1 MLTWNILIWSSVPG
15 KAQTM
20 RFFRQLISK
29 HVVEQNKLFVWIR
42 TYDIYIYNIYIYI
55 YSYIRFNFWYLLRK
69 QQTISL
75 NGFRFF
81 EK

>member
-42 TYDIYIYNIYIYI
+42 TYDIYIYIYIYI
-55 YSYIRFNFWYLLRK
+55 YID
-69 QQTISL
+69 I
-75 NGFRFF
+75 
-81 EK
+81 

>member
-1 MLTWNILIWSSVPG
+1 MLTWNKLIWPSVPG

-55 YSYIRFNFWYLLRK
+55 YI
-69 QQTISL
+69 
-75 NGFRFF
+75 
-81 EK
+81 